1 MSKKLTILSAAR
13 RLPGFTVNEL
23 GDKLGV
29 PSSTVQTVLNRV
41 PESWFVKSQR
51 QSGAR
56 GGQPKAYE
64 VSDEGRRA
72 IDSLLAAFS
81 DPPAPAPD
89 QARPEAPLGLL
100 AAEEI
105 RRTLQTADPRA
116 IPGLRVDAAAN
127 LDWAEDELRDG
138 LFAAHATAVKQRIS
152 AARAALREFAP
163 REDAAAAESS
173 THESRKESIFAIARD
188 RITQWSHFLNEP
200 PFAPAMRHQ
209 VFIGCVG
216 ASVGVQNLAVVAR
229 AALNG
234 AAQVARTKPV
244 DFVIQNM
251 GIEEIDTTFME
262 SWDDAAVGHQ
272 SLVWCIDSAVD
283 DGSIRKML
291 EHRKTVPAPQPA
303 VVLDLAFSPR
313 IETIAQAADVLYTPH
328 AGDGA
333 SVAWVS
339 NLSVFG

>member
-13 RLPGFTVNEL
+13 RLPGFTVSEL

-41 PESWFVKSQR
+41 PDSWFTKSQR

-56 GGQPKAYE
+56 GGQPKVYE
-64 VSDEGRRA
+64 ASDEGRQA

-81 DPPAPAPD
+81 DPPAPATDRAQPD
-89 QARPEAPLGLL
+89 APLGLL

-105 RRTLQTADPRA
+105 RRTLQTADLRA
-116 IPGLRVDAAAN
+116 IAGLRVDAAAN

-138 LFAAHATAVKQRIS
+138 LFAAQATAVKQRIS
-152 AARAALREFAP
+152 KARAALREFAP
-163 REDAAAAESS
+163 REDAVPAASM
-173 THESRKESIFAIARD
+173 THGSRKESIFAIARD
-188 RITQWSHFLNEP
+188 RIAQWSHFLNEP
-200 PFAPAMRHQ
+200 ALAPAMRHQ

-216 ASVGVQNLAVVAR
+216 SSAGVQNLAVVAR

-234 AAQVARTKPV
+234 AAQVARARPV
-244 DFVIQNM
+244 DLVIQNV

-262 SWDDAAVGHQ
+262 SWPDAAVDHQ
-272 SLVWCIDSAVD
+272 SLVWCIDSATD

-291 EHRKTVPAPQPA
+291 EHRQTVHTCQPA

-313 IETIAQAADVLYTPH
+313 VETIAQAADVLYTPH
-328 AGDGA
+328 AGDGT
-333 SVAWVS
+333 SMAWVN
-339 NLSVFG
+339 NLSVFE